1 MRKSEIYT
9 EIISK
14 IEIQINNTL
23 FYMPGENI
31 NGIIKLYPE
40 IKLNIKNNL
49 LHFNLKLLQYEFW
62 EYSNIEIEELKNIYK
77 TEITSETIEYKI
89 EEKESNKEEKV
100 KFSNFSIIE
109 FEKEEKEILIPFE
122 FKINKNDKNLLPTF
136 QYETEQYFLG
146 IRHILTVEC
155 LEYNSINY
163 TGIFIGKNKNKNFIK
178 KKEILE
184 NYKIGNGTLEVKLSI
199 PKQTYYFGEEV
210 KFNFE
215 SNSHLLYKKVTQIEQ
230 NLYRKIEW
238 KGSFKNSLLDK
249 TNYLNN
255 NFEYNKN
262 EYGIFSKLSS
272 PFIPLVTGIAGYGIG
287 SMIGNIFGVFGLYKG
302 LKKGFKTQY
311 KIMREIMNA
320 NPKENEFKYDVSVNP
335 LNPLNNEESESDKN
349 NDNDND
355 IKDEMSKFVYFKD
368 KKIIGFIKFID
379 NITPPV
385 NGYYFKCQY
394 NVKIIIHIA
403 GVILDQDKIFK
414 SEIDFFDGEEYIQKM
429 KTLLSVNS

>member
-89 EEKESNKEEKV
+89 EEKE
-100 KFSNFSIIE
+100 
-109 FEKEEKEILIPFE
+109 ILIPFE

-163 TGIFIGKNKNKNFIK
+163 TGIFIGKNKI
-178 KKEILE
+178 
-184 NYKIGNGTLEVKLSI
+184 
-199 PKQTYYFGEEV
+199 
-210 KFNFE
+210 
-215 SNSHLLYKKVTQIEQ
+215 
-230 NLYRKIEW
+230 
-238 KGSFKNSLLDK
+238 
-249 TNYLNN
+249 
-255 NFEYNKN
+255 
-262 EYGIFSKLSS
+262 
-272 PFIPLVTGIAGYGIG
+272 
-287 SMIGNIFGVFGLYKG
+287 
-302 LKKGFKTQY
+302 
-311 KIMREIMNA
+311 
-320 NPKENEFKYDVSVNP
+320 
-335 LNPLNNEESESDKN
+335 
-349 NDNDND
+349 
-355 IKDEMSKFVYFKD
+355 
-368 KKIIGFIKFID
+368 
-379 NITPPV
+379 
-385 NGYYFKCQY
+385 
-394 NVKIIIHIA
+394 
-403 GVILDQDKIFK
+403 
-414 SEIDFFDGEEYIQKM
+414 
-429 KTLLSVNS
+429 